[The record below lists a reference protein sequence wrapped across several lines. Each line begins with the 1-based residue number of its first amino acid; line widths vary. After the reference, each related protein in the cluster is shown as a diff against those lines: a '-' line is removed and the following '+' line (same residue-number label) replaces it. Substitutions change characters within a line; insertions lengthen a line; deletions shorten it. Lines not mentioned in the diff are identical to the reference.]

1 VRERGFTLV
10 ELVISIALMAVVGG
24 FGVLILRGP
33 LQSQQ
38 AQSLRAA
45 VSGSVGSVQQNLRTV
60 LADAL
65 PGSVRVVSNG
75 SVVAVEL
82 LQVEARLRLRS
93 AAPPADPA
101 GLLDLLA
108 VDSSF
113 DIVRASP
120 GLALPLDTTS
130 RYLAIG
136 HTGLPGQSAWQ
147 LVNVIS
153 APGTRI
159 QLSPTATVGEWRATL
174 TPGVRYARMP
184 TSAEAYL
191 ITGPQTLLCD
201 RRAGTLSL
209 YSGYSIAANQAN
221 RDSAAELLAAGATAT
236 LLATQLTACTARL
249 ATAPSPASPTI
260 VQMNLT
266 MTRGG
271 ESMTG
276 TAAAAIEAAT

>member
-1 VRERGFTLV
+1 MRSRGFTLV

-24 FGVLILRGP
+24 FGILILRGP

-38 AQSLRAA
+38 AQALRAA
-45 VSGSVGSVQQNLRTV
+45 LAGSAGSAQQNLRTV
-60 LADAL
+60 LSSAL
-65 PGSVRVVSNG
+65 PGSVRIISNG

-82 LQVEARLRLRS
+82 LQVEAKLRLRS

-108 VDSSF
+108 ADNSF

-120 GLALPLDTTS
+120 GLALLDTSS

-136 HTGLPGQSAWQ
+136 HTGIGGQSAWQ
-147 LVNVIS
+147 LANVIS

-159 QLSPTATVGEWRATL
+159 QITPTATAGEWRTTL
-174 TPGVRYARMP
+174 TPAVRYVRLP
-184 TSAEAYL
+184 TSAEAFL
-191 ITGPQTLLCD
+191 VNGPQTLLCD

-209 YSGYSIAANQAN
+209 YSGYTIAANQAS
-221 RDSAAELLAAGATAT
+221 RDSAAELLAAGASAT

-249 ATAPSPASPTI
+249 ATALTPASPTI
-260 VQMNLT
+260 VQMSLT
-266 MTRGG
+266 MTRNG
-271 ESMTG
+271 ESITA

>member
-1 VRERGFTLV
+1 MRSRGFTLV

-24 FGVLILRGP
+24 FGILILRGP

-38 AQSLRAA
+38 AQALRAA
-45 VSGSVGSVQQNLRTV
+45 LAGSVGSAQQNLRTA
-60 LADAL
+60 LASAL
-65 PGSVRVVSNG
+65 PGSVRIISNG

-82 LQVEARLRLRS
+82 LQVEAKLRLRS

-108 VDSSF
+108 ADNSF

-120 GLALPLDTTS
+120 GLALPLDTSS

-136 HTGLPGQSAWQ
+136 HTGIGGQSAWQ
-147 LVNVIS
+147 LANVIS

-159 QLSPTATVGEWRATL
+159 QITPTATAGEWRTTL
-174 TPGVRYARMP
+174 TPAVRYVRLP
-184 TSAEAYL
+184 TSAEAFL
-191 ITGPQTLLCD
+191 VNGPQTLLCD

-209 YSGYSIAANQAN
+209 YSGYTIAANQAS
-221 RDSAAELLAAGATAT
+221 RDSAAELLAAGASAT

-249 ATAPSPASPTI
+249 ATALTPASPTI
-260 VQMNLT
+260 VQMSLT
-266 MTRGG
+266 MTRNG
-271 ESMTG
+271 ESITA
-276 TAAAAIEAAT
+276 TAAAAIEGAT